1 MPKRVL
7 TLRERFGSE
16 ITTNKMVMDK
26 VSQDIRVA
34 IPGII
39 TAFDIQE
46 QTVTVQPA
54 IMELHREVDGRL
66 VNLKLP
72 ELLDVP
78 IVFPRSGGFSL
89 TMPVSAGDECL
100 IIFADMCIDNWWASG
115 GVQSQDELRRHD
127 LSDSFAILGAW
138 SQAHKVKNYSSTK
151 ARFVHEQSGAGIEI
165 GSDGVVNLIGTIKKN
180 GTPL

>member
-46 QTVTVQPA
+46 QTVTVQPGEEKA
-54 IMELHREVDGRL
+54 PRR
-66 VNLKLP
+66 P
-72 ELLDVP
+72 E
-78 IVFPRSGGFSL
+78 SSL
-89 TMPVSAGDECL
+89 
-100 IIFADMCIDNWWASG
+100 
-115 GVQSQDELRRHD
+115 
-127 LSDSFAILGAW
+127 
-138 SQAHKVKNYSSTK
+138 
-151 ARFVHEQSGAGIEI
+151 
-165 GSDGVVNLIGTIKKN
+165 
-180 GTPL
+180 